1 MGKGYAR
8 LTVFL
13 FLLGTLL
20 PAQAWCLDVFIG
32 PRIGTLGAGAE
43 AGIEFTD
50 FIKLRGVVQGFKWT
64 IDDKKVSGIEYDF
77 GMNSFTA
84 GALLDIHPLGISPVG
99 GSFRVS
105 AGAFYNANN
114 FSLEAKPTETVTIG
128 GTDYTASNVD
138 RLDADVDFND
148 IAPYVGIGWGTSPGL
163 LPFSFTADMG
173 VLYQGSPRVDLSS
186 PRARDNAALAA
197 SIESEEDDMED
208 DLSSWKW
215 YPVVMVGFAI
225 SF

>member
-1 MGKGYAR
+1 
-8 LTVFL
+8 
-13 FLLGTLL
+13 
-20 PAQAWCLDVFIG
+20 
-32 PRIGTLGAGAE
+32 
-43 AGIEFTD
+43 
-50 FIKLRGVVQGFKWT
+50 
-64 IDDKKVSGIEYDF
+64 
-77 GMNSFTA
+77 
-84 GALLDIHPLGISPVG
+84 
-99 GSFRVS
+99 
-105 AGAFYNANN
+105 
-114 FSLEAKPTETVTIG
+114 SLEARPTETVTIG
-128 GTDYTASNVD
+128 GTDYTASEVD